1 MATYQPDSSTALFMD
16 VISHREKCARRAEEM
31 VAAERELVQT
41 LHNQLIQL
49 VVQKFNVDATKQRIS
64 IDYANKSINIE
75 DLPSAP
81 R

>member
-16 VISHREKCARRAEEM
+16 VISHRDRCAKRAEEM
-31 VAAERELVQT
+31 IVAERELVQT

-49 VVQKFNVDATKQRIS
+49 IVQKFSVDTAKQRIS
-64 IDYANKSINIE
+64 IDYANKAINIE
-75 DLPSAP
+75 ELPSAP